1 MEQRAVR
8 LFVIL
13 LLITVMEFTPVAR
26 AEEGEGTA
34 DEDVEEVAEEEE
46 EVV

>member
-1 MEQRAVR
+1 
-8 LFVIL
+8 VIR
-13 LLITVMEFTPVAR
+13 LLITVMEFTTAAG